1 MNSSEKIS
9 NLRSEIDEIDE
20 HLVILLLKR
29 FSYTKEIGNV
39 KASNAMDIDN
49 LEREKDIIEHL
60 SNKANHNLKKEDIS
74 AIFKLIFN
82 ISKKFQKIK

>member
-1 MNSSEKIS
+1 
-9 NLRSEIDEIDE
+9 
-20 HLVILLLKR
+20 
-29 FSYTKEIGNV
+29 
-39 KASNAMDIDN
+39 MDIDN

-82 ISKKFQKIK
+82 ISKNLQKIK